1 MLSGFTKFL
10 QEQCLEITYD
20 GFLPNPQH
28 FVIASL
34 ELHSVCTY
42 NSF

>member
-1 MLSGFTKFL
+1 MLSGLTQIL

-28 FVIASL
+28 FIIHSL
-34 ELHSVCTY
+34 ELHNVC
-42 NSF
+42 N